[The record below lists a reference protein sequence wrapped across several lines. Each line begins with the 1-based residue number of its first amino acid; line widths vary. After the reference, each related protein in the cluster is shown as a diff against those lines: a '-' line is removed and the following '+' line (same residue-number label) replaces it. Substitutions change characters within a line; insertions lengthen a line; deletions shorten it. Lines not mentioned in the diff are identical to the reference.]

1 MSLDLEERIKNARM
15 TKTERQ
21 IADFFLDNRG
31 SLYFMTSKDIAL
43 ALHVS
48 DTSVIRLCRTL
59 GYSGFKDLQQRL
71 QKDLSETLDNDKYV
85 LPYQKLPEKTETSKD
100 IGSFQF
106 LEKIQQNLAN
116 TLSKNSNRSIQHVVE
131 LLLASEHIFVA
142 GFRGSA
148 SAACYLGVLLSQY
161 IPHVEY
167 AVSADSG
174 CIETF
179 LGYGEKDCAILIGTE
194 RYSKMTCILADM
206 ARNAGCRLIAI
217 VDKLTSP
224 LAYHADEVLVA
235 DVSSPTAFNSYLGIF
250 FLIEAISNELN
261 RYSDTHTGERLQLL
275 NSYLSKLELY

>member
-71 QKDLSETLDNDKYV
+71 QKDLSEALDNDKYV

-106 LEKIQQNLAN
+106 LEKRSLVGQLTALEDAGNILLILFFRRKKSFGDKYLA
-116 TLSKNSNRSIQHVVE
+116 H
-131 LLLASEHIFVA
+131 
-142 GFRGSA
+142 
-148 SAACYLGVLLSQY
+148 
-161 IPHVEY
+161 
-167 AVSADSG
+167 D
-174 CIETF
+174 
-179 LGYGEKDCAILIGTE
+179 
-194 RYSKMTCILADM
+194 
-206 ARNAGCRLIAI
+206 
-217 VDKLTSP
+217 
-224 LAYHADEVLVA
+224 
-235 DVSSPTAFNSYLGIF
+235 
-250 FLIEAISNELN
+250 
-261 RYSDTHTGERLQLL
+261 
-275 NSYLSKLELY
+275 